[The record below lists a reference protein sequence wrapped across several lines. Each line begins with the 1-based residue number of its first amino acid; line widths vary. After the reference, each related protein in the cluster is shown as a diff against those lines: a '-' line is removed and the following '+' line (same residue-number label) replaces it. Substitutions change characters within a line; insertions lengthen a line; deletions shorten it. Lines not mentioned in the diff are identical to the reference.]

1 MSPRGRDRGGGPARR
16 WRLAAFAALATVLLH
31 VAALHALRRGL
42 DESWVSGPGRL
53 DPVRVA
59 LVPAAVPPPEV
70 TAAAVPVAA
79 PPPAA
84 PPASAPPVP
93 APAPAGARL
102 LPETTDPDPPSASAE
117 GGERVAAVR
126 EAGAAPDS
134 SAAVRDDATAAAGT
148 GPEGQ
153 RSAEPRLAEG
163 PPESRP
169 PTEARVPEAAVP
181 LHGVALP
188 APSPGRRRFRIHYG
202 DYAEG
207 NVVAELDYALE
218 IEQDRYRLR
227 TEARAVGL
235 TALFWSGALSQASTG
250 RLGTDG
256 MEPERYVEQRG
267 RRAERWTSV
276 DRATG
281 VALFSGGERVPL
293 VAGVQD
299 RLSLLLQLG
308 LIARAQPQRMAAGQR
323 IEVPELGSRGI
334 APAVF
339 LSRGDESLATGG
351 GPLRALHLERRDG
364 NPARDPRVDVW
375 LGYDHGMTPV
385 RIRLTDPAGRV
396 LDQVL
401 VP

>member
-1 MSPRGRDRGGGPARR
+1 MSPHGRGRGGGYERR
-16 WRLAAFAALATVLLH
+16 WRMAAFAALATVLLH
-31 VAALHALRRGL
+31 LAALHALRRGL

-59 LVPAAVPPPEV
+59 LVPAALPPPEV
-70 TAAAVPVAA
+70 TAAAVPVDS

-84 PPASAPPVP
+84 APASAPP
-93 APAPAGARL
+93 APAPAGARM
-102 LPETTDPDPPSASAE
+102 LPETTDPDPSSDSAE
-117 GGERVAAVR
+117 RGEPAA
-126 EAGAAPDS
+126 AAPEAAAAPGS
-134 SAAVRDDATAAAGT
+134 SAAARDDATAAAAAGT
-148 GPEGQ
+148 GPDGQ

-169 PTEARVPEAAVP
+169 PTGARAPEAAAP

-188 APSPGRRRFRIHYG
+188 APSPGRRRFKVHYG

-235 TALFWSGALSQASTG
+235 TALFWSGALAQASTG

-267 RRAERWTSV
+267 RRPERWTTV
-276 DRATG
+276 DRGAG
-281 VALFSGGERVPL
+281 VAVFSGGERVPL

-323 IEVPELGSRGI
+323 IELPELGSRGI

-339 LSRGDESLATGG
+339 LSRGDESLATDR

-375 LGYDHGMTPV
+375 LGYDHGLTPV